1 MARKIWT
8 VEEVGTK
15 LVNGVRSEHTLA
27 EKEAIVAKW
36 NAEEAQEPTRKLGK
50 LRGMRV
56 GVLKSTDYLGVEDQT
71 MTQEMKDFRQDLRDI
86 PQNYTTEEEY
96 DELLA
101 TNSSGKLT
109 HAVWSKP

>member
-1 MARKIWT
+1 MAKTWT

-36 NAEEAQEPTRKLGK
+36 NAEEDKEPAKKLEK

-56 GVLKSTDYLGVEDQT
+56 GMLGATDYLGAADQT

-96 DELLA
+96 DALLA
-101 TNSSGKLT
+101 TDSSGKLT
-109 HAVWSKP
+109 HSIWSKP